1 MEAYAS
7 ATALSIQ
14 AQAAAQENPE
24 SLLADLGT
32 HRRGKIDGEMVVDAV
47 RQGDPT
53 ATTVFAHYV
62 DDLAEGIANIVN
74 ILQPEVVCIGGGV
87 SGAGELLLVPLR
99 EKVQT
104 KIYSRHSKKNTCI
117 ALARLGNTAGI
128 IGAAGFYHV

>member
-1 MEAYAS
+1 
-7 ATALSIQ
+7 
-14 AQAAAQENPE
+14 
-24 SLLADLGT
+24 
-32 HRRGKIDGEMVVDAV
+32 MVVDAV